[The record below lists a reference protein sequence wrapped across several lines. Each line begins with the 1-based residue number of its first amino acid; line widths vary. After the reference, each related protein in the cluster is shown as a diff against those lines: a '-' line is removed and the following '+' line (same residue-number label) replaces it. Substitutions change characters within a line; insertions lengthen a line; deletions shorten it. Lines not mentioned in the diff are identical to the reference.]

1 MQIVLLCYM
10 QICMK
15 ATVDELGDL
24 KRRIIAA
31 KEQKGLSN
39 AALASL
45 ANVDPSQ
52 VSRICSGSFATIS
65 ANVVQICKA
74 LGLQVESVHVASGPS
89 EAGWAWMEA
98 SLRSLWD
105 RTPADAERI
114 STLLKDVARLR
125 RNR

>member
-1 MQIVLLCYM
+1 MH
-10 QICMK
+10 ICMK
-15 ATVDELGDL
+15 ATVNELGDL
-24 KRRIIAA
+24 KRRIVAA

-45 ANVDPSQ
+45 ADVDASQ

-74 LGLQVESVHVASGPS
+74 LGLRVESVHVAPGLSD
-89 EAGWAWMEA
+89 AGWARMEA

-114 STLLKDVARLR
+114 STLLNDVARLR
-125 RNR
+125 RHR